1 MIRRDIII
9 ATNYDAFE
17 YFQLGHFFLTLLL
30 KVVDNF
36 VSVEGAMNFW
46 DAFIVVAH

>member
-17 YFQLGHFFLTLLL
+17 YFQLGHFFLTPLL

-36 VSVEGAMNFW
+36 VSVEGVMNFW

>member
-36 VSVEGAMNFW
+36 VSVEGVMNFW